1 MISLDIKSVTD
12 EIFAL
17 TALRAAVTGGDGET
31 PPVLTRDNLPSLR
44 VLVRAAFA
52 TLAAS
57 LGPLVADASVEDGN
71 PAAPGPYDD
80 RQPVT
85 LDIDLGLRAASL
97 TGGTRLVLKRYL
109 EHLLALSVL
118 EKAYLPVDAA
128 IAADHAAEA
137 SLLLQTVTSIL
148 SDGSSA
154 ACVTPCYI

>member
-17 TALRAAVTGGDGET
+17 TALRAAVTEGNGET

-71 PAAPGPYDD
+71 PPAPRPYDD
-80 RQPVT
+80 HQPVT

-97 TGGTRLVLKRYL
+97 SGGTRLVLKRYL

-128 IAADHAAEA
+128 TPPRPPCCCRRSPPSCLTTPQRPA
-137 SLLLQTVTSIL
+137 SPPATSDPGL
-148 SDGSSA
+148 
-154 ACVTPCYI
+154 